1 MIRATHPT
9 KRDNGGLFRD
19 RTPVPQF
26 SRRARRL
33 LNECG
38 NLSWQ
43 EITVGIAY
51 HRAAGLYIM
60 DKEMQD
66 LGTAA
71 VHLLTIAT
79 SYMRAHNE

>member
-1 MIRATHPT
+1 MIRATHPI

-33 LNECG
+33 LNKCG

-43 EITVGIAY
+43 EITVGIA
-51 HRAAGLYIM
+51 
-60 DKEMQD
+60 
-66 LGTAA
+66 
-71 VHLLTIAT
+71 
-79 SYMRAHNE
+79 